1 MLSDSRLHL
10 PLAGSQMCA
19 RHEYA
24 HPPFFLR
31 AVVHKV
37 SVWEMLDVVCSF
49 VIGGSIVADYGYK
62 DIRTGQVTSAGQT

>member
-10 PLAGSQMCA
+10 PLAGSQICA

-49 VIGGSIVADYGYK
+49 LLVDQLW
-62 DIRTGQVTSAGQT
+62 RTMDTKTSGQVTSAGQT